1 MNDGPRRTARLLTR
15 FPNVTRDPNREN
27 EMSNHAR
34 FAGQLR
40 TDADLVCVLRDH
52 GIDHPR
58 EDNLWHLAAN
68 RLEAVMAQRDALLAA
83 CRLCE
88 ARNEL
93 ARRAS
98 LAPKPEVVDMNE
110 IVRDWLAPKPEGGE
124 GNTPYCA
131 SCADLVKALSR
142 QRDHLERM
150 RATGLWVAEQESALR
165 DIRATLGLM
174 PTPDAAKGEK

>member
-1 MNDGPRRTARLLTR
+1 
-15 FPNVTRDPNREN
+15 
-27 EMSNHAR
+27 MSNHAR

-98 LAPKPEVVDMNE
+98 LAPKPE
-110 IVRDWLAPKPEGGE
+110 GGE

>member
-1 MNDGPRRTARLLTR
+1 
-15 FPNVTRDPNREN
+15 
-27 EMSNHAR
+27 MSNHAR

-110 IVRDWLAPKPEGGE
+110 CVPRGYGLPSKNQRSAISAP
-124 GNTPYCA
+124 
-131 SCADLVKALSR
+131 
-142 QRDHLERM
+142 H
-150 RATGLWVAEQESALR
+150 
-165 DIRATLGLM
+165 
-174 PTPDAAKGEK
+174 

>member
-1 MNDGPRRTARLLTR
+1 MEDELAKAL
-15 FPNVTRDPNREN
+15 
-27 EMSNHAR
+27 
-34 FAGQLR
+34 
-40 TDADLVCVLRDH
+40 ADLV
-52 GIDHPR
+52 
-58 EDNLWHLAAN
+58 N
-68 RLEAVMAQRDALLAA
+68 EAVATVDWIDQIRQTWGDEGVMRRRRD
-83 CRLCE
+83 RLRG
-88 ARNEL
+88 AIAGLNH
-93 ARRAS
+93 A